1 MNVNKINLGL
11 QTRILLLVC
20 SVVAAVLFVANIF
33 VSEKVTYITRK
44 HLEDKS
50 IETAHIVAKSPIVIN
65 GLSNPQ
71 DEKKIQEFANEIKN
85 ITKVQFVVVT
95 DMKSVRKSH
104 PDLSKLNKK
113 IVGGDDENALKGQ
126 EYVSISEGT
135 LGKSLRAFVP
145 IFNSNGTQVGVVIVG
160 ILMDNVEQAV
170 KESRHAIYFGIEVGF
185 LIGLFGAIILA
196 RNIKKTMFGL
206 EPSAIAKILK
216 ERNAMLKSVR
226 EGIVAVDKT
235 GFITLVNDE
244 ALKIFNKAGIT
255 ENPVGKKASEF
266 IPNSNM
272 SKVLETGTAELDQ
285 EQDVKGVILITNRT
299 PIIVNNKLE
308 GAISTFRDKTEIKLL
323 AEQLTGVK
331 LYADALRAQTHEFM
345 NKLQVILGM
354 IHMKCYDE
362 LSQYIKGIANN
373 YQAEIGL
380 VIKHI
385 KDPVLAGFILG
396 KLSYA
401 RESNIDLTLSPDFFV
416 PEPENPEVTHELICI
431 IGNIVDNAID
441 AVKTCKIKSINLD
454 LFYDEEHLYIKVED
468 TGIGMSENLKENI
481 FLKGYSTKE
490 NTRGFGLFL
499 VKSSV
504 NKLGGKM
511 EITSKTNEGTKFEI
525 YLPYKSKGDIS

>member
-1 MNVNKINLGL
+1 MKINKINLGL

-20 SVVAAVLFVANIF
+20 SVVAAVLFVTDIF

-50 IETAHIVAKSPIVIN
+50 METAHIVAKSSIVIN
-65 GLSNPQ
+65 GLKNPS
-71 DEKKIQEFANEIKN
+71 DGKNIQEFANEIKN
-85 ITKVQFVVVT
+85 LANVQFVVVT
-95 DMKSVRKSH
+95 DMNGVRKSH
-104 PDLSKLNKK
+104 PDVSKLDKK
-113 IVGGDDENALKGQ
+113 IVGGDDENALKGH

-145 IFNSNGTQVGVVIVG
+145 IFNDSGTQIGIVTVG
-160 ILMDNVEQAV
+160 ILMNNVEKAV
-170 KESRHAIYFGIEVGF
+170 KESRHAIYLGIEVGS
-185 LIGLFGAIILA
+185 LIGLFGAIMLA

-226 EGIVAVDKT
+226 EGILAVDRN

-244 ALKIFNKAGIT
+244 ALRIFNKAGIT
-255 ENPVGKKASEF
+255 DNPVGKKAEGF
-266 IPNSNM
+266 IPNSNI
-272 SKVLETGTAELDQ
+272 SRVLETGNAELDQ
-285 EQDVKGVILITNRT
+285 EQDLKGVILITNRT
-299 PIIVNNKLE
+299 PIIVNDKME
-308 GAISTFRDKTEIKLL
+308 GAISTFRDKTEIKRL

-331 LYADALRAQTHEFM
+331 LYADSLRAQTHEFM

-354 IHMKCYDE
+354 IHMKCYND

-373 YQAEIGL
+373 YQSEIGF

-401 RESNIDLTLSPDFFV
+401 RESNIDLTLSPDFFI
-416 PEPENPEVTHELICI
+416 PEPENSEVTHELICI
-431 IGNIVDNAID
+431 IGNIINNAID
-441 AVKTCKIKSINLD
+441 AVKNLENKSINVD
-454 LFYDEEHLYIKVED
+454 LFYDEEHLYIKIKD
-468 TGIGMSENLKENI
+468 NGIGMSENLKENI

-499 VKSSV
+499 VKASV
-504 NKLGGKM
+504 DKLGGKM
-511 EITSKTNEGTKFEI
+511 EITSKTNEGTVFEI
-525 YLPYKSKGDIS
+525 YLPYKIRSDVS